1 MDGEREVVHE
11 GGVGIL
17 ACSSAAISFVKAV
30 PSSVTRA
37 EMTTACGWSGT
48 AMPMVSEVPIAVRKA
63 T

>member
-1 MDGEREVVHE
+1 MEKERWYE

-17 ACSSAAISFVKAV
+17 ACSSVAISFVKAV
-30 PSSVTRA
+30 PSSVTWA
-37 EMTTACGWSGT
+37 EMITACGWSDT